1 MCAEPVT
8 GNDRARLRG
17 SVGCAW
23 QQEKHSP
30 CENSEEGMA
39 GSSGK
44 PESLGDRREVWE
56 RVGTRLRPGITL
68 LQQQGLG
75 WRWKKEPLLGLVASE
90 ST

>member
-1 MCAEPVT
+1 MV
-8 GNDRARLRG
+8 
-17 SVGCAW
+17 
-23 QQEKHSP
+23 
-30 CENSEEGMA
+30 

>member
-1 MCAEPVT
+1 M
-8 GNDRARLRG
+8 
-17 SVGCAW
+17 GCAW

-30 CENSEEGMA
+30 CENSEERVVR
-39 GSSGK
+39 SSRK
-44 PESLGDRREVWE
+44 PESLRDRREVWK
-56 RVGTRLRPGITL
+56 RVGTKLRPDITL